1 MAQVTPDKADG
12 MRQTEELRFSIGPAA
27 VDAAGDESEE
37 KRMPNDLGQLGPA
50 IVEDK
55 TSAEQDEIRELKA
68 LMDEPQTQVQC
79 AGRLAALAAD
89 WIVASPGATVQ
100 EIQRRL
106 RYTVERGRVAEG
118 TESERQGGQTDSDSK
133 EGNNKCKCN
142 RSSSKDARQGSGTG
156 SNEEKGAC
164 AEEGRQI

>member
-1 MAQVTPDKADG
+1 MREGRGSEMGKVEISGRLGAEGGSVSRQRVPTEGSSCAAEDGHNELAVGATGAECWLCGGRGCDCEVLHPPLLGEQCTTGPVTPEQRTIGMAQVTPDKADG

-68 LMDEPQTQVQC
+68 LMDELQTS
-79 AGRLAALAAD
+79 AGA
-89 WIVASPGATVQ
+89 V
-100 EIQRRL
+100 
-106 RYTVERGRVAEG
+106 
-118 TESERQGGQTDSDSK
+118 
-133 EGNNKCKCN
+133 
-142 RSSSKDARQGSGTG
+142 
-156 SNEEKGAC
+156 
-164 AEEGRQI
+164 